1 MPPTEYIPSFWPKVT
16 DQWVWGIG
24 NGPDIH
30 GWESEAGSCVANALC
45 TMKEVHEYRQYGYTN
60 RYSIGW
66 IFGNRTTQEDNPND
80 GMIVNY
86 ALDRLKYDGV
96 PLYKSLPENR
106 YNGWGEWTYPDTYMY
121 YDWTDGG
128 TPIIGAET
136 LVANNANRE
145 MYKAKISSY
154 SVMEALGPDPV
165 HPGEFINII
174 NATQIESLKQSIIDN
189 GVVLVTTY
197 VANNF
202 QDLGGAG
209 CDGVVPANVDQNIVI
224 GETKTSHVMCI
235 IGWKLIDGITHW
247 IVHNNW
253 GDWWWGEYISPNLS
267 TGRCYM
273 PLYYENIIR
282 FITVTDDLSEQN
294 CPAPESCIYTIDS
307 QLSQYINTSATI
319 DYEIG
324 TLAFDKKLN
333 YGPYANIWRGADLYA
348 GAEQYHDIESM
359 TQGQTVQFRARYVD
373 VKPWLIQ
380 TSGGEAWGWA
390 YSPTYTRVR
399 PSTFAWTHTPSY
411 LNPVALTAVEWNA
424 FLANINLVRV
434 YKGLSEVTFTQAYKG
449 TVFSASIFNQART
462 AISDMQ
468 AMSMSQVSSG
478 TQVYASFLNLL
489 VSDLNSIT

>member
-1 MPPTEYIPSFWPKVT
+1 MPPTEYHPSFWPRVT
-16 DQWVWGIG
+16 HQWVSGAIG
-24 NGPDIH
+24 
-30 GWESEAGSCVANALC
+30 GWVKQAGSCVANALC
-45 TMKEVHEYRQYGYTN
+45 TMKEVHEYRQYGHAN
-60 RYSIGW
+60 QYSIGW
-66 IFGNRTTQEDNPND
+66 VFGNRLDTDIQSDN
-80 GMIVNY
+80 GMSPSQ

-96 PLYKSLPENR
+96 PSFMSLPENQYR
-106 YNGWGEWTYPDTYMY
+106 GAVEWDYPDPYMY
-121 YDWTDGG
+121 FDWSDDG

-136 LVANNANRE
+136 LVANNANRDI
-145 MYKAKISSY
+145 YKSKIDNY
-154 SVMEALGPDPV
+154 AVIEALGPDPV

-189 GVVLVTTY
+189 GVVLVVTY
-197 VANNF
+197 IANNF
-202 QDLGGAG
+202 DNLGGAG
-209 CDGVVPANVDQNIVI
+209 CDGVVPDNVDSNLTL
-224 GETKTSHVMCI
+224 GESKTSHVMCLL
-235 IGWKLIDGITHW
+235 GWKLVNGVTRW

-253 GDWWWGEYISPNLS
+253 GTWWWGEEVLDANNNYVGS
-267 TGRCYM
+267 TGICYM

-380 TSGGEAWGWA
+380 TSGGETWGWA

-449 TVFSASIFNQART
+449 MVFSASIFNQART